1 MRIGFALPQ
10 CGPQARQGAQIA
22 HFATVLEQA
31 GADSLWVGERLLA
44 ATNPKVGYAGRDTIP
59 DEFNSVLDPFVLLGI
74 AAAVTERVTLG
85 ANVLIAPL
93 YRPAQLARALT
104 TIDVIS
110 DGRLIPG
117 FGIGWSPEEY
127 EAAGVP
133 FTHRG
138 ARLDEILDALEAIW
152 TTDPA
157 GYQGRYVTVPEHR
170 SELKPVRRPRPPFY
184 LGAFNPA
191 GLARVGRRADGWL
204 PVVPVPGPPG
214 WGSQLLKLRAVV
226 DQAAVEAGRDPQAI
240 DTILR
245 VNVAAGTELALVADT
260 IESVVADTGFD
271 DVFIDLLYLA
281 DTVDASLDTALALL
295 QRLRG

>member
-1 MRIGFALPQ
+1 MKIGFALPQ
-10 CGPQARQGAQIA
+10 CGPQARAGAQIA
-22 HFATVLEQA
+22 HYATTLEQA
-31 GADSLWVGERLLA
+31 GADSLWVGDRLLA

-59 DEFNSVLDPFVLLGI
+59 DEFNFVLDPFVLLGI

-93 YRPAQLARALT
+93 YRPTPLARALT
-104 TIDVIS
+104 TLDVVS
-110 DGRLIPG
+110 NGRLVPG

-133 FTHRG
+133 FAQRG
-138 ARLDEILDALEAIW
+138 ARMEEILDALEAIW

-157 GYQGRYVTVPEHR
+157 AYQGRYVTVPEHR
-170 SELKPVRRPRPPFY
+170 SELKPVQRPRPPFY

-214 WGSQLLKLRAVV
+214 WGSQLVKMRAAV
-226 DQAAVEAGRDPQAI
+226 DQAAVEAGRDPKAI
-240 DTILR
+240 DTVVR
-245 VNVAAGTELALVADT
+245 VNVAAGTDLAVVADT
-260 IESVVADTGFD
+260 IESVAADTGFD
-271 DVFIDLLYLA
+271 DFFIDLLYLA
-281 DTVDASLDTALALL
+281 DNVEASLDTALALL
-295 QRLRG
+295 QRPRG